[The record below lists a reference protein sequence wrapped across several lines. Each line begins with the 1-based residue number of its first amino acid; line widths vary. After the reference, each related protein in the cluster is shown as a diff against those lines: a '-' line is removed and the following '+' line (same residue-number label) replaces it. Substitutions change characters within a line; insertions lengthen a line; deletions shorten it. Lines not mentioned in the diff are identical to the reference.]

1 MITIAKEGFQM
12 VTKRQKSNG
21 GTKNATSSS
30 RSPTSTSKS
39 TSKTAPKDSVQSTGS
54 TTRTVRPMNTTGRF
68 NGNSRPPEPKP
79 GDTSHE
85 SYLKFDI
92 SDVPPNEIVYRVQDT
107 ETFFNELEKDLRR
120 KSPPRVVEN
129 FEDLDTLRQ
138 FLTPQRQ
145 LLFRVLRRKEFGS
158 VYELAKFM
166 KREYKAIVEDLKVL
180 REMGL
185 LRFETEVV
193 NGRARSKPVLTRKKI
208 VIEFS

>member
-1 MITIAKEGFQM
+1 M
-12 VTKRQKSNG
+12 
-21 GTKNATSSS
+21 
-30 RSPTSTSKS
+30 
-39 TSKTAPKDSVQSTGS
+39 
-54 TTRTVRPMNTTGRF
+54 
-68 NGNSRPPEPKP
+68 
-79 GDTSHE
+79 
-85 SYLKFDI
+85 
-92 SDVPPNEIVYRVQDT
+92 
-107 ETFFNELEKDLRR
+107 
-120 KSPPRVVEN
+120 EN